1 MAKSGK
7 VLYPDGV
14 LTDKDRWIEI
24 FNDSISPESIERR
37 RYVTQEN
44 NPMIVSVEIDTDY
57 ESNDKDGKFFNFLF
71 LRGRRSSEMILV

>member
-24 FNDSISPESIERR
+24 FNDSISLESIERR

-57 ESNDKDGKFFNFLF
+57 ESNDKDGKSFNFLF

>member
-57 ESNDKDGKFFNFLF
+57 ESNDKDGKSFNFLF